1 LQIYNSLCFNVKKK
15 GLKRTNGKRIFFIL
29 FAALKCKKKKPR
41 RLKGGRYHI
50 NFKQMGLFK
59 TDNSTHVHEHYHTS
73 TLGALANAY
82 ASRKNA
88 QDAKHAAEHAAE
100 HSPEAEMARAEKAKA
115 YAEIE
120 TAKIKAKSD
129 KKLIK
134 KQLKHEE
141 DLKLMETDPEAYRK
155 KQMFR
160 MILIIVGVIVGL
172 LLLF

>member
-1 LQIYNSLCFNVKKK
+1 
-15 GLKRTNGKRIFFIL
+15 
-29 FAALKCKKKKPR
+29 
-41 RLKGGRYHI
+41 
-50 NFKQMGLFK
+50 MGLFK
-59 TDNSTHVHEHYHTS
+59 TDNSTHTHEHYHTS

-88 QDAKHAAEHAAE
+88 QDAKYAAE
-100 HSPEAEMARAEKAKA
+100 HSPEAEMARAEEAKA

-120 TAKIKAKSD
+120 AAKIKAKSD
-129 KKLIK
+129 KKLMK

-172 LLLF
+172 VYLVMGL